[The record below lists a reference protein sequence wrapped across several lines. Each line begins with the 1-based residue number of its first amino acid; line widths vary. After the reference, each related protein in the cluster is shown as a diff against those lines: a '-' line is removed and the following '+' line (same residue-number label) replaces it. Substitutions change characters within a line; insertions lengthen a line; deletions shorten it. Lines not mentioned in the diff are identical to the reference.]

1 MSNFSKSLNN
11 NLQQKTGG
19 MGLKGMI
26 GGNQNTK
33 PTTTPIVDEETITPT
48 IQPLATTTKVV
59 QKSKKEEL
67 KRLPVDLPIKLY
79 DRLAMKK
86 IKVKMSMREM
96 IITAVEEYLEK

>member
-26 GGNQNTK
+26 GTNNTNSQPVEPQIQETQN
-33 PTTTPIVDEETITPT
+33 
-48 IQPLATTTKVV
+48 QPLATTAKVV
-59 QKSKKEEL
+59 QKSKKVIN
-67 KRLPVDLPIKLY
+67 KRLPVDLPMDLY

-96 IITAVEEYLEK
+96 IITAVEQYLEK

>member
-11 NLQQKTGG
+11 NLQQKTIG

-26 GGNQNTK
+26 GGNK
-33 PTTTPIVDEETITPT
+33 PIGQPVDAQTEELS
-48 IQPLATTTKVV
+48 IQPLATTIKTV
-59 QKSKKEEL
+59 QKSKKEL
-67 KRLPVDLPIKLY
+67 NKRLPVDLPMKLY

-86 IKVKMSMREM
+86 IKVKLSMREM

>member
-11 NLQQKTGG
+11 NLQQKTSG

-26 GGNQNTK
+26 GGSK
-33 PTTTPIVDEETITPT
+33 PIEHPMETQTEETTT
-48 IQPLATTTKVV
+48 QPLATTTKTV
-59 QKSKKEEL
+59 QKSKKGEN
-67 KRLPVDLPIKLY
+67 KRLPVDLPMKLY

-86 IKVKMSMREM
+86 IKVKLSMREM